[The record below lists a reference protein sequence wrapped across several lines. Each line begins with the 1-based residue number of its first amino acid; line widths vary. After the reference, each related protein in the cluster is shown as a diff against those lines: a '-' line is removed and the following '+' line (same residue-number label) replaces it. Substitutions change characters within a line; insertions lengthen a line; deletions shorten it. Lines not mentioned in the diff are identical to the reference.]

1 MSVSMAPQT
10 SSVSSATGGP
20 RPGTEWW
27 SREVVLVEHLR
38 DLREATGALLGD
50 DSRLPDVE
58 WDVPWRAAEVISV
71 LTHACIDRLRHTR
84 GGEIEAAQKICD
96 LVLELQQAAMDWYL
110 HDTAMR
116 GQRLADCASGL
127 SRLRH
132 MPSSAALI
140 DNACDEL
147 VQRCG
152 FHRAVLSKVESG
164 GWKPLIMHN
173 PSAERPDSWFS
184 DWINQSVP
192 LVDSAPEAEL
202 LSRRR
207 PSLVYDTANAPV
219 YRPLVVQAGHSRSY
233 VVAPL
238 VHGSDVIG
246 FLHTDHHPLPR
257 RVDETD
263 RDVLWAFADGFSHMH
278 ERAVLLER
286 LRAHRDSVRDLF
298 FGAVDRIDELCESG
312 VEAARFNDDGGEG
325 VRGQVGPSAE
335 LTEREVEV
343 FELMVTGASN
353 HEIADQLVITEG
365 TVKSH
370 VKHIL
375 RKYGAVNRA
384 QAIAWALRDR

>member
-1 MSVSMAPQT
+1 MAPQT
-10 SSVSSATGGP
+10 GSAGSAIAGP
-20 RPGTEWW
+20 RSRTEWW
-27 SREVVLVEHLR
+27 SREVALVERLR
-38 DLREATGALLGD
+38 GLREATLAMLGGET
-50 DSRLPDVE
+50 RLPTVE
-58 WDVPWRAAEVISV
+58 WDAPWRAAEVISV
-71 LTHACIDRLRHTR
+71 FTHACIDRLRLTR
-84 GGEIEAAQKICD
+84 GTELEAAQGLCD
-96 LVLELQQAAMDWYL
+96 LILELQQAAMDWYL

-116 GQRLADCASGL
+116 GQRLADCATGL
-127 SRLRH
+127 SRLRY

-164 GWKPLIMHN
+164 CWKPLIMTN
-173 PSAERPDSWFS
+173 PSADRPDAWFS
-184 DWINQSVP
+184 EWINQLVP

-219 YRPLVVQAGHSRSY
+219 YRPLIIQAGHSRSY

-263 RDVLWAFADGFSHMH
+263 RDVLWAFADGFSHMY
-278 ERAVLLER
+278 ERAVLLEQ

-298 FGAVDRIDELCESG
+298 FGAVDRIDDLCEAG
-312 VEAARFNDDGGEG
+312 VEAARFNDDSGEEI
-325 VRGQVGPSAE
+325 RGQVGPQTE
-335 LTEREVEV
+335 LTDREAEV
-343 FELMVTGASN
+343 FDLMVTGASN

-375 RKYGAVNRA
+375 RKYGAVNRS